1 MGSLEGKMQGSEKL
15 GFSDETLGLPPRGL
29 EEETFT
35 DLPWQLR
42 CRLSSPDKSVDCQR
56 RPQGQAQLLGRLMP
70 CINI

>member
-1 MGSLEGKMQGSEKL
+1 MGSLEGKTARVRK
-15 GFSDETLGLPPRGL
+15 TGLLRRDSRPPRGL

-35 DLPWQLR
+35 DLPLQL
-42 CRLSSPDKSVDCQR
+42 CCGLSSPDKSVDCQR

>member
-15 GFSDETLGLPPRGL
+15 GF
-29 EEETFT
+29 T
-35 DLPWQLR
+35 DVPLQLHW
-42 CRLSSPDKSVDCQR
+42 RLSSPDKNVDCQR